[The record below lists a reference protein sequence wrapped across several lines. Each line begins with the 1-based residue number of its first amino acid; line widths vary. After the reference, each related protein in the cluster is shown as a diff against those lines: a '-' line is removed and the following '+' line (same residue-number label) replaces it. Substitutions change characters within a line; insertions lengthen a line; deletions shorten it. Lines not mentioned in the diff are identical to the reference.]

1 MFQNNKINYYNSNK
15 THMYGYYTKEGFLG
29 YLPSEWTYRL
39 FETEDEYIEYFKE
52 NEM

>member
-1 MFQNNKINYYNSNK
+1 MITYCDSNK
-15 THMYGYYTKEGFLG
+15 THMSGYYTSKGFFG

-39 FETEDEYIEYFKE
+39 FETEDEYVEYFRE